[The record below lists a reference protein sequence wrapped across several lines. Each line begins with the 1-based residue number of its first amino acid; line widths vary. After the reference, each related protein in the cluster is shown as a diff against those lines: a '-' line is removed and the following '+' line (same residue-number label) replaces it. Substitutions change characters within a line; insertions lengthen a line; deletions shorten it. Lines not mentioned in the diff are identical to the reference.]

1 MHARSEFRSL
11 AQLLCIA
18 EARVETPE
26 PAPDRSPEAV
36 DEDRPPLPEFDNVA
50 RDARLFRARIAEAVD
65 AAVETVLSHV
75 AQRVL
80 ARELH
85 SAPCDIEAVVDACLA
100 HVLERPGLR
109 VLVHPDDVARV
120 RSVDAHGDAT
130 LERGDCV
137 LALEYGS
144 VRSTLSLRL
153 ADAVRAGL

>member
-1 MHARSEFRSL
+1 MAD
-11 AQLLCIA
+11 APA
-18 EARVETPE
+18 ETPE
-26 PAPDRSPEAV
+26 PARDRSLEPVE
-36 DEDRPPLPEFDNVA
+36 EDRPSLPEFEGVA

-80 ARELH
+80 ARELQT
-85 SAPCDIEAVVDACLA
+85 APCDIEAVVDACLA

-109 VLVHPDDVARV
+109 VLVHPDDVARI
-120 RSVDAHGDAT
+120 RSVDAQGDAS
-130 LERGDCV
+130 LEPGDCV

-153 ADAVRAGL
+153 ADAVRDGL